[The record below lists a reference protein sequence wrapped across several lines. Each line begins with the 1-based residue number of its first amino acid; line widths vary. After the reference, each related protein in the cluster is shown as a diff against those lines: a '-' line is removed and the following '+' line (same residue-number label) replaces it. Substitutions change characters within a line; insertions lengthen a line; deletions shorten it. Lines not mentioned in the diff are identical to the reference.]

1 MNNDSTVSIAMLD
14 RTMQG
19 IVVRHSVYGV
29 ECVINSLVRA
39 IHGKPYLDRDAIIR
53 MLDHAL
59 ENEKEDRLN
68 AAN

>member
-1 MNNDSTVSIAMLD
+1 MKNDLAVSIAMLD
-14 RTMQG
+14 HTMQG
-19 IVVRHSVYGV
+19 IVDRHHVYGV

-59 ENEKEDRLN
+59 KNDKEDRLN
-68 AAN
+68 VVD